1 MVKRSSSKRA
11 YKKRT
16 YKKRRTARKV
26 RNIKIQ
32 KGGIDGTTSIIL
44 AIVFGP
50 FMAMIGLDKVLTFLN
65 GLLMFLGKDPMP
77 IPGVQKGGGWMDN
90 LKANVTAAAE
100 KAAPLLA
107 EGKAKAAAA
116 AEQAAPLV
124 AQAKAKAAAAAEKAA
139 PLVAQAKDKAAGFG
153 PIVQSIKAAAPSQL
167 TNITTNLRTIAQS
180 GPSATPGP
188 AVKQRL
194 LDNLNKLKTDLDK
207 EPKTYGPAAACLQKI
222 IERIQNGS
230 INIEK
235 PNQTPEVEPVKN
247 ISDIVKEA
255 ITTATTAADTQNLDK
270 LNKVKL
276 IFTTTISTVRTEL
289 TTKIDKLINS
299 IKLRYNLSPEDIQCF
314 TTLKNALLG
323 AIITK
328 KDAAIAQAIENP
340 KLQVFIKGA
349 AAAGDFAK
357 GLLGRFSSS
366 PVASAQQPVQP
377 AQPVQQ
383 SDEGKR
389 AALKAANAT
398 TIKVYNDAKALR
410 ITASTAETSA
420 QKDALATGMTT
431 SSEDKLKLINNYAAK
446 KEAANAARK
455 TSSDAYQRAFDAAK
469 AAVAGGVPESEVK
482 YPVV

>member
-1 MVKRSSSKRA
+1 MVKRFSSKRA

-50 FMAMIGLDKVLTFLN
+50 FMAMIGLDRVLTFLN
-65 GLLMFLGKDPMP
+65 GLLMFLGKDPIP

-90 LKANVTAAAE
+90 LKANV
-100 KAAPLLA
+100 
-107 EGKAKAAAA
+107 AAA

-124 AQAKAKAAAAAEKAA
+124 AQAKAQAA
-139 PLVAQAKDKAAGFG
+139 PLVAQAKAQAAGFG
-153 PIVQSIKAAAPSQL
+153 PIVQSIKAAAPPQL
-167 TNITTNLRTIAQS
+167 TNITNNLRTIAQS

-194 LDNLNKLKTDLDK
+194 LDNLNKLKADLDK

-230 INIEK
+230 INIDK
-235 PNQTPEVEPVKN
+235 PNQTPVVEPVKN
-247 ISDIVKEA
+247 ISDIVEEA

-276 IFTTTISTVRTEL
+276 IFTTTISTVQTEL
-289 TTKIDKLINS
+289 SNKIDKLINT

-328 KDAAIAQAIENP
+328 KNAAIAQAIENP

-349 AAAGDFAK
+349 AAAGEFAK

-366 PVASAQQPVQP
+366 SPPVASAQPVQPVQP
-377 AQPVQQ
+377 VQSVQPVQQ
-383 SDEGKR
+383 SDEGKT

-398 TIKVYNDAKALR
+398 TIKAYNDAKALR
-410 ITASTAETSA
+410 MTASTAETSA

-482 YPVV
+482 YPAV